1 VRPHITAS
9 VPLFFLSLCAVTSF
23 RRLMRCSKNP
33 NLATDSFHVMSI
45 VRGKCLR
52 AFGRLRSTVMA
63 CAAELATGHWHC
75 HRQCWLSQQGST
87 TRGAPAGAVSR
98 KQSSHWWCYVS
109 AVKLYGSHQQ
119 RMSTPIASS

>member
-1 VRPHITAS
+1 
-9 VPLFFLSLCAVTSF
+9 
-23 RRLMRCSKNP
+23 
-33 NLATDSFHVMSI
+33 VMSI

-63 CAAELATGHWHC
+63 CAAELATGHGIATGSG
-75 HRQCWLSQQGST
+75 RLSQQGST

-119 RMSTPIASS
+119 RMSTPIASSQQLSAIATRQKLCTGQAYLIISHTY